1 VSGRVACL
9 LVPRFAV
16 AALLRAE
23 PELRGTPL
31 VVSAGGNVVEASAEA
46 ARVGAQPGL
55 TIAQALIRHADLVVR
70 PLDVAALDAARAALA
85 EVARSVSPR
94 VEIVGADDG
103 ETSAPRGKGAVA
115 GGEHRIASASSF
127 ARDRGDPA
135 PTAAVAR
142 AGHGGEVLLDV
153 SGLERLF
160 GSPAGIAAA
169 LLRRAERVGFP
180 AAVGIADGRA
190 TARIAAGVAARRGEV
205 ILVEPGG
212 DAAWLAPLPLAALG
226 RACDPAERGKG
237 RQSLEA
243 VVDGLA
249 RLGVTRC
256 GELAAMSA
264 DEVASRLG
272 RVAAHMRAIAAGAN
286 AASEL
291 RVSFEPHAYVEGTRL
306 EYGIGS
312 LEALLFLIRG
322 LLERV
327 ASRLALA
334 SLACSGL
341 TVSLSLDDGSCVE
354 RTIGVLAPTRDVRTL
369 LLLTRTALESAPPPG
384 AVEAVHVQALPDRPR
399 ADQLDLF
406 RPAGPAPEQLATT
419 LARLAALCGEGKV
432 GKPVPPTGHRPD
444 AFRMAP
450 FDPGAAGRRRAPAA
464 AVEADDEPALV
475 GSCATLALRALRPAR
490 AAQVFVEAGRI
501 VYVRAPGLGGRAVVT
516 SGPWR
521 IDVEWWTSRPC
532 RRDYYDVQ
540 LSDGGVY
547 RLYRDLDARG
557 ADTSWFVDGCYD

>member
-1 VSGRVACL
+1 MVGRIACL

-31 VVSAGGNVVEASAEA
+31 VVTVAGNLVEVSAEA
-46 ARVGAQPGL
+46 ERAGARPGL

-70 PLDVAALDAARAALA
+70 PLDVDALASARAALV

-94 VEIVGADDG
+94 VEVVGG
-103 ETSAPRGKGAVA
+103 EDTVAPVPTANGSVA
-115 GGEHRIASASSF
+115 GGEHRIASAASF
-127 ARDRGDPA
+127 ARTRSDVA
-135 PTAAVAR
+135 PSSGRTS
-142 AGHGGEVLLDV
+142 HGGEVLLDV

-160 GSPAGIAAA
+160 GSPAGIASA
-169 LLRRAERVGFP
+169 LLRRAERLGFP

-190 TARIAAGVAARRGEV
+190 TARIAAGIAARRGET

-212 DAAWLAPLPLAALG
+212 DAAWLAPLPLAVLG
-226 RACDPAERGKG
+226 RACDPAERGTG
-237 RQSLEA
+237 RQGWDAALGA
-243 VVDGLA
+243 LA
-249 RLGVTRC
+249 QLGVTRC
-256 GELAAMSA
+256 AAFAAMSA

-272 RVAAHMRAIAAGAN
+272 RVAARMRTIAAGAD
-286 AASEL
+286 ASEL

-306 EYGIGS
+306 EYGVASI
-312 LEALLFLIRG
+312 EALLFLIRG
-322 LLERV
+322 LLDRAV
-327 ASRLALA
+327 ARLALA

-341 TVSLSLDDGSCVE
+341 TVSLTLDDGSRTE

-369 LLLTRTALESAPPPG
+369 LLLTRTALESAPPHA
-384 AVEAVHVQALPDRPR
+384 AVEAVQVQVLPDRSR

-406 RPAGPAPEQLATT
+406 RPAGPPPEQLATT
-419 LARLAALCGEGKV
+419 LARLAALCGAGKV
-432 GKPVPPTGHRPD
+432 GKPVPPPGHRPD
-444 AFRMAP
+444 AFRVAP
-450 FDPGAAGRRRAPAA
+450 FDPAAAGQRRPAA
-464 AVEADDEPALV
+464 AEPDDEPALV

-501 VYVRAPGLGGRAVVT
+501 AYVRAPGLGGRAVVT

-521 IDVEWWTSRPC
+521 IDTEWWTSRPC

-547 RLYRDLDARG
+547 RLYRDLDARD
-557 ADTSWFVDGCYD
+557 ADARWFVDGCYD

>member
-1 VSGRVACL
+1 MSGRIACL

-31 VVSAGGNVVEASAEA
+31 VVTAGSNVVDVSPEAERA
-46 ARVGAQPGL
+46 GAQPGL

-70 PLDVAALDAARAALA
+70 PLDVEALAAARAALA

-94 VEIVGADDG
+94 VEIVGDENED
-103 ETSAPRGKGAVA
+103 APSPLARTAVA

-127 ARDRGDPA
+127 ARNRAA
-135 PTAAVAR
+135 PTPAAPLNAR
-142 AGHGGEVLLDV
+142 HGGEVLLDV

-160 GSPAGIAAA
+160 GSPSGIASA
-169 LLRRAERVGFP
+169 LQQRAERVGFP

-190 TARIAAGVAARRGEV
+190 TARIAAGVAARRGET
-205 ILVEPGG
+205 ILVAPGG
-212 DAAWLAPLPLAALG
+212 DAAWLAPLPLAVLG

-237 RQSLEA
+237 RQGWDA
-243 VVDGLA
+243 VVDALA
-249 RLGVTRC
+249 RLGVSRC
-256 GELAAMSA
+256 GELAAMSP

-272 RVAAHMRAIAAGAN
+272 RVAARMRTIAAGADGR
-286 AASEL
+286 EL

-322 LLERV
+322 LLDRV
-327 ASRLALA
+327 VARLALA

-341 TVSLSLDDGSCVE
+341 TVSLTLDDGSSAE
-354 RTIGVLAPTRDVRTL
+354 RTIGVLAPTRDVKTL
-369 LLLTRTALESAPPPG
+369 LLLTRTALESAPPPA
-384 AVEAVHVQALPDRPR
+384 AVEAVHVQALPDRAR

-419 LARLAALCGEGKV
+419 LARLAALCGAGKV
-432 GKPVPPTGHRPD
+432 GKPVPPPGHRPD

-450 FDPGAAGRRRAPAA
+450 FDPGRAPRRRDATAP
-464 AVEADDEPALV
+464 DDLPAEEPVLV

-547 RLYRDLDARG
+547 RLYRDLDARS
-557 ADTSWFVDGCYD
+557 ADGTWFVDGCYD

>member
-1 VSGRVACL
+1 MSRVACL

-31 VVSAGGNVVEASAEA
+31 VVTAGSSVVDVSAEA
-46 ARVGAQPGL
+46 ERAGAQPGL

-70 PLDVAALDAARAALA
+70 PLDVDALAAARAALA

-94 VEIVGADDG
+94 VEIAGDD
-103 ETSAPRGKGAVA
+103 
-115 GGEHRIASASSF
+115 
-127 ARDRGDPA
+127 
-135 PTAAVAR
+135 
-142 AGHGGEVLLDV
+142 GGEVLLDV

-160 GSPAGIAAA
+160 GSQAGIATA

-180 AAVGIADGRA
+180 AAIGVADGRA
-190 TARIAAGVAARRGEV
+190 TARIAAGVAARRGET
-205 ILVEPGG
+205 ILVASGG
-212 DAAWLAPLPLAALG
+212 DAAWLAPLPLTALG

-237 RQSLEA
+237 RQGWDA
-243 VVDGLA
+243 VVETLA
-249 RLGVTRC
+249 RLGVSRC

-272 RVAAHMRAIAAGAN
+272 RVAARMRMIAAGAD
-286 AASEL
+286 ASEL
-291 RVSFEPHAYVEGTRL
+291 RAAFEPHLYIEGTRL

-322 LLERV
+322 LLDRV
-327 ASRLALA
+327 VARLALA
-334 SLACSGL
+334 SLSCSGL
-341 TVSLSLDDGSCVE
+341 TVSLTLDDGSSAD
-354 RTIGVLAPTRDVRTL
+354 RTIGVLAPTRDVKTL
-369 LLLTRTALESAPPPG
+369 LLLVRTALEASPPPA
-384 AVEAVHVQALPDRPR
+384 AVEAVHVQALPDRAR

-419 LARLAALCGEGKV
+419 LARLAALCGAGKV
-432 GKPVPPTGHRPD
+432 GKPVPPPGHRPD

-450 FDPGAAGRRRAPAA
+450 FDPGSAGRRRGAPDASEPA
-464 AVEADDEPALV
+464 DEPALV

-521 IDVEWWTSRPC
+521 IDVEWWTPRPC

-547 RLYRDLDARG
+547 RLYRDLDARA
-557 ADTSWFVDGCYD
+557 ADSAWFVDGCYD